1 MILEEEAIPSL
12 AANRNWPFGLQQVVI
27 ALQDIS
33 MVCMAFWCCWFVG
46 AWPRVA
52 PIVPKR
58 AFTGC
63 LHHHQRT
70 GGRPRDYCP
79 EMVTGIGGTRDKAEP
94 AALLLLLGK
103 REEWPEK
110 SGPSAPRALPLS
122 RANHPNKTCGG
133 GMEPFAS
140 SILCVINWPPGASQ
154 NQGGARGV

>member
-46 AWPRVA
+46 AWPRDA

-94 AALLLLLGK
+94 AALLLLLGRGK
-103 REEWPEK
+103 NGLRK
-110 SGPSAPRALPLS
+110 AGPPLPAHCPFHAPIIQTKHAGEGWSLLPAAS
-122 RANHPNKTCGG
+122 
-133 GMEPFAS
+133 FA
-140 SILCVINWPPGASQ
+140 
-154 NQGGARGV
+154 